1 MTEPAT
7 PSPVPDDA
15 PTALDRARALIEP
28 QLRLLGRLSEIGLD
42 AAEAIGRQARGE
54 ATAAEGD
61 LSLAYAR
68 VSRAVRLTV
77 TLQSK
82 LIEALAALEA
92 GIVPG
97 LKAAAA
103 RDADPIL
110 NADAEPVAEAE
121 HETVRE
127 HDGREREA
135 GDRFDDIDL
144 VDLLDRP
151 ASEIVARIA
160 ADLGLPPSWSR
171 MAEEAWAEAERTE
184 SDPGAP
190 LMALLNTLETVRPA
204 APPGARRAPRGEP
217 PDAVLDFRYRK
228 RRRAPGV
235 WESLE
240 PMDAAEA

>member
-1 MTEPAT
+1 MQGKGNVIRRMFADVEADIYVLVDGDNTY
-7 PSPVPDDA
+7 
-15 PTALDRARALIEP
+15 
-28 QLRLLGRLSEIGLD
+28 D
-42 AAEAIGRQARGE
+42 AASAP
-54 ATAAEGD
+54 
-61 LSLAYAR
+61 
-68 VSRAVRLTV
+68 
-77 TLQSK
+77 K
-82 LIEALAALEA
+82 LIAVLVDQRLDM
-92 GIVPG
+92 VN
-97 LKAAAA
+97 AA
-103 RDADPIL
+103 RKAVS
-110 NADAEPVAEAE
+110 ADAWRAGHAFGNALFTGLVA
-121 HETVRE
+121 TIF
-127 HDGREREA
+127 

-190 LMALLNTLETVRPA
+190 LMALLNPLETVRPA